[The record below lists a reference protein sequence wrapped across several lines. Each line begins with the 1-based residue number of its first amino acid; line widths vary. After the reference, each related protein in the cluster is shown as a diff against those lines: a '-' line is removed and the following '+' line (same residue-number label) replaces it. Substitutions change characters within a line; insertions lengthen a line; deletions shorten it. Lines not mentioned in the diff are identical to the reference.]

1 MNSNDEQLIRGLLKE
16 ITSLKKEL
24 TDLKEGIMKCKIN
37 LSPNAI
43 YNNKEVR
50 LILNVDERLIKKYRD
65 NGHLTFHRLG
75 DKYWYRGKDIL
86 SFLEKNRFEAFA

>member
-1 MNSNDEQLIRGLLKE
+1 MRTLLKE
-16 ITSLKKEL
+16 IAGLNKEL
-24 TDLKEGIMKCKIN
+24 ADLKEGIMKCKIN

-65 NGHLTFHRLG
+65 NGYLTFHRLG
-75 DKYWYRGKDIL
+75 DKYWYRGKDII
-86 SFLEKNRFEAFA
+86 